1 MRLADNILI
10 YFCTFNCIDKTVIE
24 VRQNGSSVQY
34 LQLYM
39 LVMFGI
45 NMTLGSKIQ
54 IRMSLRQRFLQEE
67 ATILQNQTL
76 VLLSSAQLSLE
87 SLSSRLVTVE
97 MERGEWTD
105 GGRGLQVI
113 VPNSLES
120 VVAVEIIAAD
130 VVCRVGGA
138 DPSKGH
144 GAQLG

>member
-1 MRLADNILI
+1 
-10 YFCTFNCIDKTVIE
+10 
-24 VRQNGSSVQY
+24 
-34 LQLYM
+34 
-39 LVMFGI
+39 
-45 NMTLGSKIQ
+45 
-54 IRMSLRQRFLQEE
+54 MSLRQRFLQEE

-105 GGRGLQVI
+105 RERGLQVI
-113 VPNSLES
+113 VPDSLES
-120 VVAVEIIAAD
+120 VVAVEIIATD

-138 DPSKGH
+138 YPSERH